1 MLILQALCYR
11 FCLLLMEIQIVQ
23 KAGLRTVSEF
33 VVVRYTTQ
41 VVGGINYNLK
51 IHIGKD
57 KYVHA
62 AVNLPATSAEISL
75 LKVEVN
81 KKTLT
86 SCDGLP
92 LFLQALF
99 NSVTYLLSEKLLMI

>member
-51 IHIGKD
+51 VVFRLRIIEVVSSILFTLSRSRFISERTSTSMLQLICRQHQP
-57 KYVHA
+57 KYRF
-62 AVNLPATSAEISL
+62 LRWRST
-75 LKVEVN
+75 
-81 KKTLT
+81 KKH
-86 SCDGLP
+86 
-92 LFLQALF
+92 
-99 NSVTYLLSEKLLMI
+99 